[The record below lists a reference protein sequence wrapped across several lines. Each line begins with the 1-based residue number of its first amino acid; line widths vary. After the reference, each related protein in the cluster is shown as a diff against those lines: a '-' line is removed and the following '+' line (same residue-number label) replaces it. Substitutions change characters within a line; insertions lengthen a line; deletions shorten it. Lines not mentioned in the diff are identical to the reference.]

1 MENDI
6 TINKEELIPHLKE
19 EYASLLRFLKTQR
32 EKLGGRYNWRN
43 AYETLPEKFCTPRN
57 APERFADEV
66 FLVLRK
72 QSNLPASVRSVVETI
87 GRRALQA
94 ALKAK
99 LQQQQE
105 DKKTPTD
112 TKNS

>member
-19 EYASLLRFLKTQR
+19 EYASLCSFLKTQR
-32 EKLGGRYNWRN
+32 QKLGGRYNWSN
-43 AYETLPEKFCTPRN
+43 AYETLPQKFCTPHN

-72 QSNLPASVRSVVETI
+72 QSNLPAAVRSVVEMI
-87 GRRALQA
+87 GRMALKA
-94 ALKAK
+94 ALNAK
-99 LQQQQE
+99 LQQQE
-105 DKKTPTD
+105 YEKIPTE
-112 TKNS
+112 TKDS